1 MNQLKK
7 RWLSGFLA
15 VVLLLVNLLSPI
27 IGYADNSMRFSGN
40 NIWKG
45 PSEILFNQERHYLF
59 RWNDSHQNA
68 FCIDPGNHMGSDVRA
83 MGVHYKITDDDI
95 PFISS
100 EEDFKLLAL
109 ICDWYDKKG
118 SIMSSNGRYAAA
130 QAAIWAVVT
139 GNWDDV
145 GDYISKVNSHVSG
158 TSSAWSDLQNWIDTA
173 YQGGENLPDWCSLN
187 PDDAT
192 IQTMSLEDGIYT
204 LSLDFSQNPEIAKV
218 RWELPDGWKQ
228 TVSGNILTFTYSG
241 SGNPAELITGKVP
254 ESMKSLVKNN
264 QTLTI
269 YIPDRARDQAMIGG
283 GLIPE
288 DIRIYINIG
297 GVTIPDTPTLD
308 EPEPPHVDIYRHKET
323 FLSHYII
330 DLAKYCAET
339 GKGLEGSTFEVL
351 ESFDGS
357 QLGNG
362 LYGSVSKSSMWPSPV
377 TWDGWRI
384 CGNIRTGPDGTANHT
399 DTRRYEYERTYC
411 DGHPEPEYVEVPEP
425 EEDELTGEVT
435 NEDEIEAAE
444 ELNDLLEAQWEE
456 LIALCEEKAEDGTHY
471 HGMDSGDA
479 LEEMLED
486 RERTYD
492 TFIHLEYG
500 YTIREINAR
509 YGYILHGKHNDDES
523 IPSIRINSSE
533 AGSDCQVTAWN
544 QAEGIR
550 SIGEKNAFG
559 AITKSR
565 LEWKPGTRSLPLPYT
580 AMASLE
586 EFRFITETEAEL
598 KIPALN
604 LEETIATSSDAETT
618 LPVSTASNADPT
630 ASPSDAEE
638 EDPLD
643 LDAELFNDLVE
654 SEETTEDSLGEA
666 SYLYTLMDRG
676 FEAVQ
681 AAENLA
687 ASISFDDEEDDD
699 GWGDFDTGV
708 FLPSPMNDSVSDI
721 TPSGTPDRSAYL
733 FEIYDRRTEG
743 EIHINKRD
751 LELYN
756 KDKEKSYGQVQG
768 DATLE
773 GAVYGLYAADNI
785 VHPDGK
791 TGTVY
796 KADDLV
802 AMATTDI
809 NGDASFLA
817 YTEES
822 DTSKS
827 VSNND
832 RRWIGHPLIL
842 GSYYIRE
849 ISRSEGYELSVYGI
863 NLTDS
868 NRNATGTTTITEAGS
883 VSAGRLYHPIDE
895 HDGSWNEFDVTSYKT
910 TNGYDIIVSGYPKG
924 TTFYQSKRIP
934 TTKKEQVVIGT
945 KQVATGEY
953 EKAEEGEKKLDSTG
967 NYIPVLDVSGQPVYD
982 TDKPIAESYY
992 LYNRVSTYPSGTAS
1006 PSDAEKWLDETA
1018 VDPDYLKDELN
1029 DMLRQTGYKVLDDTD
1044 GGGAP
1049 WTTLELEGQ
1058 TNREIGEEILDW
1070 YASNSFWDSAAVHEL
1085 FEEEGIYKAQ
1095 VFYDYKAAK
1104 WKAVYDPLSQMVYI
1118 RKDITV
1124 TGGAA
1129 DSHVFFAYPAGSFT
1143 RNGFYVSVFPS
1154 KIITGEIPFLE
1165 DQEPFL
1171 QEQYQPLYE
1180 TYRAG
1185 DYRLDLIGNRIPIYE
1200 TQFIYDNLDQTTVDY
1215 SLVPVNASYDAASGS
1230 YTIHVPN
1237 MVNWDTETDP
1247 QTVTYRAVTKEKEI
1261 VMDGEEWFYSDYLA
1275 QIKGAGVSAFTVKNA
1290 LDQGSYIKF
1299 QNLAYPGQT
1308 VIYQDGNTRKDPV
1321 IVLQRVIKQAIK
1333 VTKDIAQTSYDN
1345 VNTYKIHRDP
1355 FTVLFGGYNGKKG
1368 TKTLKDFYFRLY
1380 RKQDLVNTGQLV
1392 PLEKGEL
1399 EYDYELFFKDHPES
1413 IKDLA
1418 VEWDLPDQDKDHDR
1432 TTIHADQGTGVDD
1445 YYAVSAMLPY
1455 GTYVLVEQQPTT
1467 IPDKHYEIDKPQE
1480 ITLPR
1485 VPEINPDG
1493 TVHEGV
1499 YSSDYLYDSEMTS
1512 DKMREKYFIRF
1523 HEETHV
1529 IEAHNNDGDFK
1540 IFKYGLEPDSW
1551 QDCGNETVQSYYHYG
1566 QSENAGTQD
1575 SVYYETYYDRNGHI
1589 TDYGITMD
1597 GVKTMTGITTMVD
1610 RKFAPALVPW
1620 SIQNPVTGGI
1630 INDNGDIG
1638 NRNPGLDEEG
1648 NFNYVAYASAD
1659 MENRFYSSKIRIEKL
1674 DSVTGENIIHDG
1686 ALFKIYAAK
1695 RDLTGVGATGVAGT
1709 GKVLYKT
1716 ATVTGTRAELEARG
1730 DVDGIHWNGSTY
1742 EGTVTVP
1749 DYDESEKIIMQD
1761 TEGNEV
1767 GIFKAYSTIK
1777 EVVTESGKVEKIPV
1791 GYIET
1796 YQPLGAGVY
1805 VLVEVQAPDGYLK
1818 SKPVAFEV
1826 YSDKVDY
1833 YEEGNP
1839 NRPVTAEKYQ
1849 YAIPV
1854 MGEENKY
1861 QTYDVNKI
1869 KVKDYPSQMVIHK
1882 VEDGDSKVGD
1892 TNALDDLS
1900 GVNDKGDLLTYQ
1912 VRGRKEYLEA
1922 RGDVETITW
1931 DPDTKEYY
1939 GTVTKTFQEWSEV
1952 IIRGTEAELL
1962 ARPDVKVLYEL
1973 DGSFSGKGILFRI
1986 PVEGA
1991 ALALYKGLE
2000 VKRTGKNQYQG
2011 VSAETDEENG
2021 TIIRVTATETGSRL
2035 DITTNEK
2042 DSGPAHL
2049 DIWDT
2054 EEIKDQP
2061 VDVYFYDLETTKTEP
2076 DPLTGELYVLDGRG
2090 NRICYADSI
2099 TGMAYVYDDYG
2110 KLIVYPVDEEGEK
2123 QLVQSIQIHSDG
2135 SSETIYTD
2143 LDAVEDENGLP
2154 IYYKDGHVTWQDEV
2168 WTTPKDGTHTITRL
2182 PFGAYI
2188 LEETDVPFD
2197 QGYVQSEYLG
2207 IIFRESKEIQDF
2219 FLQNEFTKVNIA
2231 KLDIDTRTEIQDA
2244 KLTLYRAERVE
2255 DDIEE
2260 DAGEGDVTEEV
2271 SKEENA
2277 TEEDDRNG
2285 GSHLVKGDAYAEW
2298 ISGYQYDDD
2307 GNPRFARPDEMAA
2320 TSTPHWIDH
2329 IPAGYYI
2336 LEETVVPYEWGYVQ
2350 SPPVEILV
2358 KETGDVQTFV
2368 MEDDYTALEIK
2379 KTDSKT
2385 GEPLDEE
2392 HKATLSLY
2400 RARLDES
2407 GRPIIKQ
2414 TKDIPGRQI
2423 PLWEETGLVATW
2435 KTSDGQAVLETGRG
2449 VTDEYGVTRTV
2460 YDYEIHYT
2468 DMSEDI
2474 RQARYY
2480 ITETG
2485 STRFEYLPVGFYV
2498 LLEEFTPEG
2507 YATADPMLITVEDKG
2522 HAEATQEYAMEDH
2535 PLTMDFGK
2543 VHITGGKEVDGAKLE
2558 IHSVDEYGIMEAS
2571 PSNAWISGRDG
2582 SYTEEEQEAGLIP
2595 NGFELGDLKPH
2606 RIEYLPAGDYVLIET
2621 TTPYGFLQSVNISF
2635 TVMDTGEVQYTEMID
2650 EIPDGRLIIEKTD
2663 SDDPDEHLAGAEFT
2677 LTNKDTG
2684 EVVDVLITDETG
2696 CATSSNAIP
2705 IGRMNEQGKFQPFTY
2720 QIQETDAPMDYM
2732 LNPIPHEFQFQYED
2746 ELTPDIYYR
2755 YVVTD
2760 DKNQVRISKKNLS
2773 TREELPGAELLVAGK
2788 YTKNI
2793 VDHWISTEQPHY
2805 INGITEGTYLLI
2817 EIKTPG
2823 LGYALAETIE
2833 FTVEHNMTEIQY
2845 LTMYDEPTKISV
2857 EKIDGTSGLMLAGA
2871 KLSLSKTDGTEVDQ
2885 WITADIPHMIYGLEP
2900 GDYIINELE
2909 APSGYKKGI
2918 PLSIHITSALEVQNF
2933 QYRNFRIQ
2941 SDRNEHTPN
2950 IKKTDIP
2957 DTWKIG
2963 LITVEYTPSSRPHF
2977 GSWLTEP
2984 LLRLPKLGDEA
2995 AGIAIRLFLIFSSLI
3010 LIAYLRRRK
3019 KEK

>member
-1 MNQLKK
+1 MKQLMK
-7 RWLSGFLA
+7 RFLSIFLIW
-15 VVLLLVNLLSPI
+15 VMLFIQLCSPLMV
-27 IGYADNSMRFSGN
+27 YADASMKFSGK

-45 PSEILFNQERHYLF
+45 TSEILFNQERHYLF
-59 RWNDSHQNA
+59 RWDDSHQNA

-83 MGVHYKITDDDI
+83 KGVHYKITDDDI
-95 PFISS
+95 PYISS

-109 ICDWYDKKG
+109 ICDWYDKRG

-139 GNWDDV
+139 GNWNEVD
-145 GDYISKVNSHVSG
+145 DYISKVNNHVSG
-158 TSSAWSDLQNWIDTA
+158 TSSSWSDLQNWIDTA
-173 YQGGENLPDWCSLN
+173 YQEGKGLPDWCAFDSDN
-187 PDDAT
+187 APT
-192 IQTMSLEDGIYT
+192 QTMTLENGVYT
-204 LSLDFSQNPEIAKV
+204 INLDFSDTPEIVEV
-218 RWELPDGWKQ
+218 RWRLPDGWTQ
-228 TVSGNILTFTYSG
+228 SIMGTTLTLNYSG
-241 SGNPAELITGKVP
+241 SSMPTLLIEGDAPA
-254 ESMKSLVKNN
+254 SMKTIKKNS

-269 YIPDRARDQAMIGG
+269 YIPEHSRDQAMIGG
-283 GLIPE
+283 GLDTE
-288 DIRIYINIG
+288 NYVYINIG

-377 TWDGWRI
+377 TWDGWRV

-444 ELNDLLEAQWEE
+444 ELNALLEAQWEE

-654 SEETTEDSLGEA
+654 SEETTEDSPGEA

-681 AAENLA
+681 AAENLGG
-687 ASISFDDEEDDD
+687 SFSFDDEEDED

-708 FLPSPMNDSVSDI
+708 SLPSPMNDSVSDI

-796 KADDLV
+796 KANDLV

-822 DTSKS
+822 DTSRS

-868 NRNATGTTTITEAGS
+868 NRNATGTTTITEAGT

-1049 WTTLELEGQ
+1049 WTIPELEGQ

-1070 YASNSFWDSAAVHEL
+1070 YASNSFWDSAAIHRI
-1085 FEEEGIYKAQ
+1085 FEEDGIYKAEI
-1095 VFYDYKAAK
+1095 FYDYKTAK
-1104 WKAVYDPLSQMVYI
+1104 WKAVYDPLSQTVYI

-1129 DSHVFFAYPAGSFT
+1129 DSHVFLAYPAGAFT

-1185 DYRLDLIGNRIPIYE
+1185 NYRLDLNGNRIPIYE

-1215 SLVPVNASYDAASGS
+1215 SLVPVNSSYDAASGS

-1237 MVNWDTETDP
+1237 TVNWDTETAP

-1413 IKDLA
+1413 IKNLA

-1445 YYAVSAMLPY
+1445 YYAASAMLPY

-1485 VPEINPDG
+1485 VPKIDPDG

-1499 YSSDYLYDSEMTS
+1499 DSSDYLYDSEMTP

-1597 GVKTMTGITTMVD
+1597 GVRTMTGITTMLD

-1839 NRPVTAEKYQ
+1839 SRPVTAEKYQ

-1861 QTYDVNKI
+1861 HTYDVNQI

-2277 TEEDDRNG
+2277 AEEDDRNG
-2285 GSHLVKGDAYAEW
+2285 GYHLVKGDAYAEW

-2414 TKDIPGRQI
+2414 TKDMPGRQI

-2507 YATADPMLITVEDKG
+2507 YATADPMLITVEDRG

-2595 NGFELGDLKPH
+2595 NGFEPGDLKPH

-2871 KLSLSKTDGTEVDQ
+2871 KLSLSKTDGTVVDQ

-2900 GDYIINELE
+2900 GEYIINELE
-2909 APSGYKKGI
+2909 APSGYKKGV

-2950 IKKTDIP
+2950 IKKPDIP

-2977 GSWLTEP
+2977 GSWQTEP

-3019 KEK
+3019 EK